1 MNRIFFQRKGETR
14 LCSVNQRVQKNASV
28 FGKTHRDYL
37 YFKTH
42 AKNVLTRIVFIHR
55 LTALKHAFINGPGIL

>member
-42 AKNVLTRIVFIHR
+42 AKIVLTRIVYMH
-55 LTALKHAFINGPGIL
+55 TD

>member
-14 LCSVNQRVQKNASV
+14 LCSVNQLVQKSASV
-28 FGKTHRDYL
+28 FGKTHRDHL

-42 AKNVLTRIVFIHR
+42 AKNVLARIVFIY
-55 LTALKHAFINGPGIL
+55 TD

>member
-14 LCSVNQRVQKNASV
+14 LCSVNQRVQKSASV
-28 FGKTHRDYL
+28 FGKTHRDHL

-42 AKNVLTRIVFIHR
+42 AMYSL
-55 LTALKHAFINGPGIL
+55 ALFLYTPINCI